1 MISFPVVV
9 RIDHGTQSTLLI
21 EFRYSKQSSRQR
33 NVRLLQLF
41 SENCTG
47 KKFDTTGWYQ
57 NRAAAYV
64 EGQHTNVNV
73 MLLRRSFEDGATVL
87 SLSTTLLFI
96 LLLLVVFL
104 KPAHKSN
111 LR

>member
-1 MISFPVVV
+1 MVSKSRGRVYV
-9 RIDHGTQSTLLI
+9 GYLLG
-21 EFRYSKQSSRQR
+21 
-33 NVRLLQLF
+33 N
-41 SENCTG
+41 
-47 KKFDTTGWYQ
+47 
-57 NRAAAYV
+57 V
-64 EGQHTNVNV
+64 EGQYTNVNV

-104 KPAHKSN
+104 KHAHKSN